1 MSPVFRKK
9 GLLRALLL
17 SAMALLLLS
26 SFLHTV
32 FAAEAGNDAVVIR
45 SVQGDFDSVWEDLNT
60 ALTNRGLVVSD
71 VSHVGQMLDRTG
83 KALGRTKKIFARAK
97 VLEFCSAVVSRDMME
112 QNPHFIAFCPYNIAV
127 YTLPNE
133 KNKVYLSYRRPIW
146 NDKSGKA
153 ALEEVEKLLDGIVR
167 DVVEQ
172 ND

>member
-32 FAAEAGNDAVVIR
+32 LAAEAGNDAVVIR

-167 DVVEQ
+167 DVVGQ
-172 ND
+172 NE